1 MSKKYEK
8 KEKPT
13 NKQPIKKETKE
24 QKKSSPKRSYLDD
37 EEEFD
42 REDDY

>member
-8 KEKPT
+8 KEKPQ
-13 NKQPIKKETKE
+13 NKQSIKKDS
-24 QKKSSPKRSYLDD
+24 KKSGPKRSLLD
-37 EEEFD
+37 EEGYDID